1 MGRGV
6 WGEGR
11 GGEGKPGYNVQLV
24 KGFDQRVVNIK
35 FEKLKM
41 ARKSLIGWKEKGNGM
56 KKMDNIQKE
65 KS

>member
-11 GGEGKPGYNVQLV
+11 PGYNSQLV

-41 ARKSLIGWKEKGNGM
+41 ARKSLIGWKGNGNGM
-56 KKMDNIQKE
+56 EKMDNIQMDKKLE
-65 KS
+65 